1 MQDIDILLWAIGGG
15 FAGTWIALGFICK
28 VMFAKFDKVDAKFDK
43 VDARFDKVDARFDKM
58 DEKITDIDRRLC
70 RLEGAFS
77 SKECCMLH
85 NHDQRKAE

>member
-1 MQDIDILLWAIGGG
+1 MNDIHILMAMITGLGAILFGLMVI
-15 FAGTWIALGFICK
+15 FWSHMNK
-28 VMFAKFDKVDAKFDK
+28 
-43 VDARFDKVDARFDKM
+43 RFDKM

-85 NHDQRKAE
+85 HHDQRKAE